1 CQPYRASTTRRPAS
15 STSARGS
22 GPSTSLSAAAGGHHF
37 VRESTEMRSDRDF
50 GFTDEQ
56 LMLRDAVRQFV
67 RKEMPDSYARECDR
81 EKIAPLAVFDKMAG
95 LGWLGVAIPEE
106 YGGSGLGFV

>member
-1 CQPYRASTTRRPAS
+1 MRA
-15 STSARGS
+15 
-22 GPSTSLSAAAGGHHF
+22 
-37 VRESTEMRSDRDF
+37 DRDF

-67 RKEMPDSYARECDR
+67 RKEMPDSYARKCDR
-81 EKIAPLAVFDKMAG
+81 EKIAPLAVFDKMAA

-106 YGGSGLGFV
+106 YGGSGLGFVELGIIQEELSYGLLELAVLLSLIHI